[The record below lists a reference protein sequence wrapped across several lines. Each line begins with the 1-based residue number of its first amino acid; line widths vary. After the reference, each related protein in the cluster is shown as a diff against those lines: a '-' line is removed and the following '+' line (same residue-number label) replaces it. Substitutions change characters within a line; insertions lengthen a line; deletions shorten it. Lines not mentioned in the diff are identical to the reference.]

1 MDGVACG
8 KPWGTGAFDSPRSRS
23 AETNN
28 DARRCCRRAVSLPS
42 RTFGEGSL
50 AVIGHRGVECA
61 SRRIA
66 RSCVDGRRHTLV
78 VVCCFLSQKEVWHQ
92 PNKRAARARRD
103 ESRAR
108 DDRAA
113 GFLLVP
119 RQVHDAVLVQ
129 LFKRHSSYLR
139 LRRPTPRRGGV
150 NPEVARPREAPP

>member
-78 VVCCFLSQKEVWHQ
+78 VVCCFLSPPE
-92 PNKRAARARRD
+92 PTGLAPAKRAARARARRVASPRTDFSSGRD
-103 ESRAR
+103 KCTTPFSSSCLNDTLRIFAFVVPLR
-108 DDRAA
+108 GAA
-113 GFLLVP
+113 
-119 RQVHDAVLVQ
+119 A
-129 LFKRHSSYLR
+129 
-139 LRRPTPRRGGV
+139 
-150 NPEVARPREAPP
+150 